1 MKLSKQKMFIARPQG
16 LRYKTFDDKK
26 KKKNFAGGGPEQND
40 FIMKQELASFVL
52 VTKSPSNVL

>member
-1 MKLSKQKMFIARPQG
+1 MKLSKQKMFIARPRG
-16 LRYKTFDDKK
+16 LRYKTFDKK

-40 FIMKQELASFVL
+40 FIMKPELASFVL